1 VRLTWDEA
9 KRKVNIAKHG
19 VDFAAADAFEWRR
32 AIVVD
37 DRRRAYGERRR
48 IALGVIGPSLY
59 SLVYTRRAGAVR
71 VISLR
76 LASRKERKSYEDAKE
91 NRP

>member
-9 KRKVNIAKHG
+9 KRKANIEKHG
-19 VDFAAADAFEWRR
+19 IDFVAADAFEWKS

-37 DRRRAYGERRR
+37 DTRRAYGERRR
-48 IALGVIGPSLY
+48 IALGFIGPSLY
-59 SLVYTRRAGAVR
+59 SLAYTRRAGMVR

-76 LASRKERKSYEDAKE
+76 LASRKERKSYDDAKE
-91 NRP
+91 KGP

>member
-1 VRLTWDEA
+1 MRLTWDEA
-9 KRKVNIAKHG
+9 KHRANIEKHG
-19 VDFAAADAFEWRR
+19 VDFIAAEAFEWKN

-37 DRRRAYGERRR
+37 DTRRAYGERRR
-48 IALGVIGPSLY
+48 IALGFIGASLH
-59 SLVYTRRAGAVR
+59 SLVYTRRAGMVR

-91 NRP
+91 NSA